1 MQLLLFCFWLL
12 LPSGLLIFLL
22 LHFFVVGELI
32 SYNINLLQLWV
43 LSLSVLLTVL
53 ALKTF
58 HLLSVLPCQEL
69 T

>member
-1 MQLLLFCFWLL
+1 M
-12 LPSGLLIFLL
+12 PSGLLIFPL

-32 SYNINLLQLWV
+32 SYNINLLQLGV

-58 HLLSVLPCQEL
+58 HLLPFLPCQKL